1 MNTKTIEKI
10 TESTKIITEAAQVI
24 KNITDA
30 LGGVI
35 VRAADVS
42 SSGSTLDAT
51 LKTLPNVQ
59 NQILYAAAQIN
70 QAIKAD
76 DEPQNEE
83 EATEQPAPEKKD
95 GKKA

>member
-1 MNTKTIEKI
+1 MNTKTKETIEKAI
-10 TESTKIITEAAQVI
+10 PLIDQAAQTI

-30 LGGVI
+30 LGYVI

>member
-70 QAIKAD
+70 QAIKANN
-76 DEPQNEE
+76 EPQKEE
-83 EATEQPAPEKKD
+83 EATEQPAPEKKG